1 MDNTRYPT
9 LNITRQGVIPFPFP
23 FPYRFDMLL
32 FRLGR
37 QSTFCSF
44 A

>member
-9 LNITRQGVIPFPFP
+9 LNITRQGVIP